1 MIKST
6 FKQKFKTASALFLS
20 LLLLSACDDQAVS
33 QQAADA
39 VAKMPAEAVQK
50 TAKTFVILALG
61 DSLTEG
67 LGVKQTGNYP
77 AILEK
82 TLIEQ
87 GYDQIKVVNSGL
99 SGETSSG
106 LKARLDWVLQLKPQ
120 LTILNIGANDAM
132 RGLPLALTTNNIN
145 DIITRTK
152 ASGSEVILAGMQIYD
167 NLGREYVTGFKDMYP
182 QLAQQHELTMIPFF
196 LDHVAGNPQLNQADM
211 IHPTTAGY
219 EIIVK
224 RNVLPV
230 VLPALDKRLKNQ

>member
-1 MIKST
+1 MNFI
-6 FKQKFKTASALFLS
+6 TASILMLI
-20 LLLLSACDDQAVS
+20 LLSGCEE
-33 QQAADA
+33 QAAIERSLAADTQPP
-39 VAKMPAEAVQK
+39 VESELKHE
-50 TAKTFVILALG
+50 KTFVILALG

-82 TLIEQ
+82 SLIEK

-106 LKARLDWVLQLKPQ
+106 LMNRLDWVLQLKPQ

-132 RGLPLALTTNNIN
+132 RGLPLELTSHNIN
-145 DIITRTK
+145 DIITRIK

-167 NLGREYVTGFKDMYP
+167 NLGSGYVTDFKNMYP
-182 QLAQQHELTMIPFF
+182 KLAQSHDLTMIPFF
-196 LDHVAGNPQLNQADM
+196 LDHVAGNPELNQTDM

-219 EIIVK
+219 EIIV
-224 RNVLPV
+224 NQNIMPV
-230 VLPALDKRLKNQ
+230 VLPAIEKQLKLHQ